1 MSSQIITCPNCG
13 RIIFRYDKKATNA
26 FEVQCRKCEQM
37 TCILTKDGTVQSVK
51 PIKRYKL
58 KAAAAKDSIKKGGR
72 TECGYGH

>member
-26 FEVQCRKCEQM
+26 FEVQCEQM

-51 PIKRYKL
+51 PIKKIQ
-58 KAAAAKDSIKKGGR
+58 AKSSSGKR
-72 TECGYGH
+72 FY

>member
-37 TCILTKDGTVQSVK
+37 TCILTQDGIVQSVK
-51 PIKRYKL
+51 PIKKIQ
-58 KAAAAKDSIKKGGR
+58 AKSSSGKR
-72 TECGYGH
+72 FY